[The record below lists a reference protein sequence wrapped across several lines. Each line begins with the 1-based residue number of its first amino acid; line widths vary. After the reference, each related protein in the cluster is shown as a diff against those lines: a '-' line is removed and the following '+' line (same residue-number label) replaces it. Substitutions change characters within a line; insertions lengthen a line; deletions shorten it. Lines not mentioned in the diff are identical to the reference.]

1 MKKLVGALFMLLSVC
16 GFFQAFASDPVRP
29 VKVSGKVVDG
39 LSGEELT
46 GARVEIRELGMVVF
60 TDRNGEFS
68 FEEAVSSP
76 VTLCISLVSF
86 DRTEMNIQPASLIEP
101 LEIALSER

>member
-1 MKKLVGALFMLLSVC
+1 MKNLVAALFVLLSVF
-16 GFFQAFASDPVRP
+16 GAVQVFASDPVKP
-29 VKVSGKVVDG
+29 AKVSGKVIDS

-60 TDRNGEFS
+60 TDRNGVFS
-68 FEEAVSSP
+68 FSEPVSSA

-86 DRTEMNIQPASLIEP
+86 DRTEMNIQPASLIQP